1 MTRSVF
7 PSVPAARPQV
17 PGPRT
22 GVPGPRTGVP
32 GPRTGVPA
40 VRPDGPGPR
49 TGVPGPRTGVPA
61 VRPDGPAPR
70 PTVPA
75 VRRESPVP
83 YGVPAFGPVRV
94 RGGGGGRLRR
104 LLRGQRR
111 ALAAGFA
118 LASAVIAAS
127 GLADGQGAAAVTDA
141 GPPGPERKA
150 ERLVAAP
157 VRIAD
162 AATVGLLRPGDR
174 VDVIAAEEGDGAA
187 EVVARGVRVAE
198 IPGGVGP
205 GWPARPGRAREPGTM
220 EPGSAIEPGE
230 TPGSGGL
237 PPGDR
242 EFSFPLHEGGQGMG
256 EGALVVL
263 SVERDTAAALAGAGA
278 SGRLA
283 VAVADAVA
291 G

>member
-7 PSVPAARPQV
+7 SSVPVARPEV

-22 GVPGPRTGVP
+22 GAPF
-32 GPRTGVPA
+32 
-40 VRPDGPGPR
+40 VRPEVPR
-49 TGVPGPRTGVPA
+49 SRTA
-61 VRPDGPAPR
+61 I
-70 PTVPA
+70 PA
-75 VRRESPVP
+75 VRRESPAP

-127 GLADGQGAAAVTDA
+127 GLADGHGAAAVTDG
-141 GPPGPERKA
+141 GPPGPERRA

-198 IPGGVGP
+198 IPGGTGP
-205 GWPARPGRAREPGTM
+205 GWPARSGSTQEPGTQ
-220 EPGSAIEPGE
+220 EPGTAFERGE
-230 TPGSGGL
+230 TPGSGEL
-237 PPGDR
+237 SPRDR
-242 EFSFPLHEGGQGMG
+242 EFPFPVHEGGQGVG

-263 SVERDTAAALAGAGA
+263 SVERDTAAALAGAGV

-283 VAVADAVA
+283 VAVSDAA
-291 G
+291 AE

>member
-1 MTRSVF
+1 MPV
-7 PSVPAARPQV
+7 
-17 PGPRT
+17 
-22 GVPGPRTGVP
+22 
-32 GPRTGVPA
+32 
-40 VRPDGPGPR
+40 VRPEGP
-49 TGVPGPRTGVPA
+49 V
-61 VRPDGPAPR
+61 PR

-75 VRRESPVP
+75 FRRESPAP

-94 RGGGGGRLRR
+94 RGGGGGRLRQ

-127 GLADGQGAAAVTDA
+127 GLADGQGAAAMTDG
-141 GPPGPERKA
+141 GPPGPERRT

-174 VDVIAAEEGDGAA
+174 VDVIAAEEGGGAA
-187 EVVARGVRVAE
+187 EVVARGARVAE
-198 IPGGVGP
+198 IPGGTGP
-205 GWPARPGRAREPGTM
+205 GWPARSGSTQEPGTAF
-220 EPGSAIEPGE
+220 ERGG
-230 TPGSGGL
+230 TPGSEGL
-237 PPGDR
+237 SPGEQ
-242 EFSFPLHEGGQGMG
+242 EFSFPVHEGGHGVG

-263 SVERDTAAALAGAGA
+263 SVERDTAAALAGAGV

-283 VAVADAVA
+283 VAVSDAA
-291 G
+291 AE

>member
-7 PSVPAARPQV
+7 PSVPVARPEV

-22 GVPGPRTGVP
+22 GVPG
-32 GPRTGVPA
+32 
-40 VRPDGPGPR
+40 VRPEVPR
-49 TGVPGPRTGVPA
+49 SRPA
-61 VRPDGPAPR
+61 I
-70 PTVPA
+70 PA
-75 VRRESPVP
+75 VRRESPAP

-127 GLADGQGAAAVTDA
+127 GLADGHGAAAVT
-141 GPPGPERKA
+141 GGTPPGPERRA

-174 VDVIAAEEGDGAA
+174 VDVIAAEEGDGAT
-187 EVVARGVRVAE
+187 EVVARGVRVAG
-198 IPGGVGP
+198 IPGGSRT
-205 GWPARPGRAREPGTM
+205 GWPARPGSQEPGAQG
-220 EPGSAIEPGE
+220 PGTAFERGE
-230 TPGSGGL
+230 TPGSGEL
-237 PPGDR
+237 SPRDR
-242 EFSFPLHEGGQGMG
+242 EYSFPAHEGGQGVG

-263 SVERDTAAALAGAGA
+263 SVDRDTAAALAGAGV

-283 VAVADAVA
+283 VAVSDAA
-291 G
+291 AE